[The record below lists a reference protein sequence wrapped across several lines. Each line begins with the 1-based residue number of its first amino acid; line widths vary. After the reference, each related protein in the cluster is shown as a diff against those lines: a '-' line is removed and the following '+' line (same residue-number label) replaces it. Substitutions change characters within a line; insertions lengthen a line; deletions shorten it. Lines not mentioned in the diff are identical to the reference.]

1 MANPPPSSAR
11 KLDPFL
17 AITLGSTRMPGNFAS
32 VAKSYRSWEA
42 SSESTA
48 GPPGIVFRRS
58 EELERKN
65 GSAFTAKVS
74 PRVSLQAIR
83 QRECPRRTRRSVGF
97 VERLFEGECHPVV
110 QFVVQGGGRYKAFMP
125 RTSCHGVNLL
135 RTRTL
140 ASAPQLSQLPPDVE
154 VFSFRGRRALTF
166 GSFRM

>member
-1 MANPPPSSAR
+1 MLFLCHMDTPPPSSAQ

-74 PRVSLQAIR
+74 TRVSLQAIR
-83 QRECPRRTRRSVGF
+83 QREYPRRTRRRVGF
-97 VERLFEGECHPVV
+97 VERLFEAARRTVV
-110 QFVVQGGGRYKAFMP
+110 
-125 RTSCHGVNLL
+125 
-135 RTRTL
+135 
-140 ASAPQLSQLPPDVE
+140 E
-154 VFSFRGRRALTF
+154 
-166 GSFRM
+166 